1 MTPITQPMVVFDE
14 KRAINRVA
22 IWVALARH
30 RLGAEWSREWHH
42 AAALS
47 ARHRD
52 IGRRSPQHCDRGVQ
66 GRRRWR
72 RNRRRGAV
80 GCGARTDRAADRTAR

>member
-1 MTPITQPMVVFDE
+1 MTPIAEPMVVFDE

-30 RLGAEWSREWHH
+30 RLGAEWSREW
-42 AAALS
+42 L
-47 ARHRD
+47 
-52 IGRRSPQHCDRGVQ
+52 GTTLRRYLRGIEISDGVRLEHCDRGVR

-80 GCGARTDRAADRTAR
+80 GMWGAN